1 MSNKLDP
8 HIIACIPAF
17 NEAQSIGPIIR
28 AAKKWASEVIVYD
41 DGSKDNTKTI
51 SEEEGA
57 KVLRNNR
64 NKGYGFAIRFLLDY
78 AKRSD
83 CDIIVTIDADGQHD
97 PSQIPR
103 LIEPI
108 MRGDAQVVL
117 GSRFLNGSDTMKV
130 PLYRSVGIKTI
141 TRLVQFASY
150 ANLTDAQSGFRAY
163 ERTSLENLEL
173 VEDGMAVSTEILI
186 QAKQKGLKV
195 TEVPITVSYDVVN
208 SSTHNPV
215 RHGMGVASSVVQ
227 FISLRH
233 PLLFY
238 GLPGIILLLVATF
251 YAYEAMELYS
261 LNKYISTNTILVG
274 MGCAIIGVV
283 LLVTG
288 ILISTF
294 AALLKGKLKDPLY

>member
-1 MSNKLDP
+1 MTDIFHPK
-8 HIIACIPAF
+8 IVACIPAY
-17 NEAQSIGPIIR
+17 NEARTIGPIIR
-28 AAKKWASEVIVYD
+28 AARQWANEVIVYD
-41 DGSKDNTKTI
+41 DGSKDDTKRI
-51 SEEEGA
+51 SEVEGA
-57 KVLRNNR
+57 KVLRNPK

-78 AKRSD
+78 AKKSEN
-83 CDIIVTIDADGQHD
+83 DIIVTIDADGQHD

-108 MRGDAQVVL
+108 MQGDAQIVL
-117 GSRFLNGSDTMKV
+117 GSRFLKTSDTIKV

-150 ANLTDAQSGFRAY
+150 SNLTDAQSGFRAY
-163 ERTSLENLEL
+163 ERISLDNLDL
-173 VEDGMAVSTEILI
+173 LEDGMAVSTEILI

-195 TEVPITVSYDVVN
+195 AEVPVTVAYDVIN
-208 SSTHNPV
+208 SSTHNPI

-238 GLPGIILLLVATF
+238 GLPGIILLVVASF
-251 YAYEAMELYS
+251 YAYGAMELYS
-261 LNKYISTNTILVG
+261 STKYISTNTILVG

-288 ILISTF
+288 VLISTF